1 MARVVLS
8 SPCPRLRS
16 TPTLHRRL
24 SRSAFSLV
32 EVLVALTIVG
42 VVAGLSIPRLSKLS
56 NQSRV
61 QRAAQ
66 GLTMELQQA
75 FAIAG
80 RNRAPVVIRW
90 SGTPGELRI
99 TNRSGS
105 MTYRRTGTTGYGISG
120 TEVSVTPATLTV
132 FPNGLA
138 NDSLVVVVSKRGYSR
153 TVRISRSG
161 MVRSR

>member
-1 MARVVLS
+1 M
-8 SPCPRLRS
+8 
-16 TPTLHRRL
+16 
-24 SRSAFSLV
+24 AFSLV
-32 EVLVALTIVG
+32 ELLVALTIVG

-56 NQSRV
+56 NESRV

-66 GLTMELQQA
+66 ALQTEIQQA

-80 RNRAPVVIRW
+80 RNRAPVIVQW
-90 SGTPGELRI
+90 AGAAGELRI
-99 TNRSGS
+99 SNRSGT
-105 MTYRRTGTTGYGISG
+105 MTYRRAATSGYGISG
-120 TEVSVTPATLTV
+120 TEVSITPATLTV

-138 NDSLVVVVSKRGYSR
+138 NDSLVIVVNKRGYSR